1 MSSCQFFNGF
11 YAIYVNLCNCKKIL
25 ENSDEYAGTV
35 LNSCKESVINSSDV
49 SLYLNLTVYIL
60 DARPYVSCGVDADME
75 GSGPVIFNQFEL
87 INKVSS
93 S

>member
-1 MSSCQFFNGF
+1 M
-11 YAIYVNLCNCKKIL
+11 
-25 ENSDEYAGTV
+25 GTV
-35 LNSCKESVINSSDV
+35 LNHNNHLIKKTKYLQHSLTRKLRIRHLINSSDV

-60 DARPYVSCGVDADME
+60 DDRPYVSCGVDADME